1 MKVLSIIASGY
12 RATLEEQ
19 DDTVLWISQA
29 MSRAGA
35 EIDILLRSA
44 AVNYLVEGQSVPPLA
59 IGGRVQR
66 NAPDVNGQLRDLAE
80 RGVGLFVLAEDVAA
94 YGLEDV
100 RRLDRATIVG
110 ADELADLVTRYDAVW
125 HW

>member
-1 MKVLSIIASGY
+1 MKVLSIVSSGY

-29 MSRAGA
+29 MHRAGA

-44 AVNYLVEGQSVPPLA
+44 AANYVVEGQAVPPLA
-59 IGGRVQR
+59 IGGRTQR
-66 NAPDVNGQLRDLAE
+66 NAPDVHGQVRDLAE
-80 RGVGLFVLAEDVAA
+80 RGVGIFVLEEDLAT
-94 YGLEDV
+94 YGLEAV
-100 RRLDRATIVG
+100 PRLDQAQSVRAG
-110 ADELADLVTRYDAVW
+110 ELADLISRYDSIW

>member
-1 MKVLSIIASGY
+1 MKVLSIISSGY

-35 EIDILLRSA
+35 ELDILLRSA
-44 AVNYLVEGQSVPPLA
+44 AANYVVEGQAVPPVA
-59 IGGRVQR
+59 IGGRAQR
-66 NAPDVNGQLRDLAE
+66 NAPDVHGQVRDLAE
-80 RGVGLFVLAEDVAA
+80 RGVGIFVLEDDLAA
-94 YGLEDV
+94 YGLQSV
-100 RRLDRATIVG
+100 PRIDRVQTLRS
-110 ADELADLVTRYDAVW
+110 DELAQLISRYDAVW

>member
-1 MKVLSIIASGY
+1 MKVLSIISSGY

-35 EIDILLRSA
+35 ELDILLRSA
-44 AVNYLVEGQSVPPLA
+44 AANYLVEGQSAPPLA
-59 IGGRVQR
+59 IGGRAQR
-66 NAPDVNGQLRDLAE
+66 NAPDVHGQVRDLAE
-80 RGVGLFVLAEDVAA
+80 RGVGIFVLEEDLAA
-94 YGLEDV
+94 YGLQSV
-100 RRLDRATIVG
+100 PRLDRVQTLRS
-110 ADELADLVTRYDAVW
+110 DELAETISRYDAVW

>member
-100 RRLDRATIVG
+100 RRLDRATIVR

>member
-1 MKVLSIIASGY
+1 MKVLSIVSSGY

-19 DDTVLWISQA
+19 DDTVVWIIQA

-44 AVNYLVEGQSVPPLA
+44 AVNYVVEGQSAPPLA
-59 IGGRVQR
+59 IGGRAQR
-66 NAPDVNGQLRDLAE
+66 NAPDVHGQVRDLAE
-80 RGVGLFVLAEDVAA
+80 RGIAIFVLEEDLAS
-94 YGLEDV
+94 YGLNSV
-100 RRLDRATIVG
+100 PRLDQAQTVRSG
-110 ADELADLVTRYDAVW
+110 ELSDLISRYDAVW

>member
-1 MKVLSIIASGY
+1 MKVLSIIACGY

-44 AVNYLVEGQSVPPLA
+44 AVNYLVEGQSVAPLA

-80 RGVGLFVLAEDVAA
+80 RGVGLFVLAEDLAA

-100 RRLDRATIVG
+100 RRLDRATIVR

>member
-1 MKVLSIIASGY
+1 MKVLSIIACGY

-44 AVNYLVEGQSVPPLA
+44 AVNYLVEGQSGPPLA

-80 RGVGLFVLAEDVAA
+80 RGVGLFVLAEDLAA

-100 RRLDRATIVG
+100 RRLDRATIVR